1 MLIRISRLSLL
12 CRILYKN
19 SAYVLGLIRAM
30 SDIPTGWISGVRE
43 DLNII
48 SSHPDCA
55 VFRDVPL
62 LQCIDIISRDPRYWN
77 KLIKRTFKLPY
88 FSLIMSDKGQ
98 EGPPA
103 LSLTEPPEEP
113 PPIYTCDICGQT
125 ETNYKKFRDHM
136 FHEHKVKNQVRR
148 LFCGLTCPI
157 CHTFHHTRERLFD
170 HLKPEKHGPNRCLM
184 LLNQR
189 GPILTQLQANKL
201 DALDK
206 PYHLTLYKQGKK
218 RNFAEYPPIPAIGP
232 LITPEIFLNNPN
244 NNNIVLEEDELST
257 DAEISS
263 D

>member
-1 MLIRISRLSLL
+1 MPS
-12 CRILYKN
+12 
-19 SAYVLGLIRAM
+19 
-30 SDIPTGWISGVRE
+30 GWVSGVRE

-55 VFRDVPL
+55 VFRNLPVY
-62 LQCIDIISRDPRYWN
+62 QCIDIIARDPRYWN

-125 ETNYKKFRDHM
+125 ETSYKKFRDHM
-136 FHEHKVKNQVRR
+136 FHKHKVKNQVRR
-148 LFCGLTCPI
+148 LFCGLICPI

-184 LLNQR
+184 LLNER

-206 PYHLTLYKQGKK
+206 PHHLALFKQGKK
-218 RNFAEYPPIPAIGP
+218 RNYAEYPPVPAIGP
-232 LITPEIFLNNPN
+232 LVTAEIFLNNPN
-244 NNNIVLEEDELST
+244 NVNVILDEDTVSGTEE
-257 DAEISS
+257 SS